1 MVEMCKDSPELSW
14 KIGTGKI
21 QIAVQEKSENLGF
34 LEKRWEWREE
44 EQERESVSM
53 SSCVD

>member
-14 KIGTGKI
+14 KIGTGEI
-21 QIAVQEKSENLGF
+21 QIVVHEKSENLGF

-44 EQERESVSM
+44 EQERERE
-53 SSCVD
+53 